1 MTLFQIISILI
12 TVSALFSYLNHRFIR
27 LPTTIGVMAISLLGS
42 LALVAAGPFSLGLQ
56 QEAVRLVRSIDF
68 DETLLHGML
77 SFLLFAGALHIDLE
91 ALARR
96 KWIITVLAT
105 VGTALATVL
114 NGLGTW
120 FVSQWL
126 DLNLPFLSCLL
137 FGALIAPTDPIAVL
151 GILRKAGVPESV
163 ETKICGESLFNDG
176 VAVVIFIILLEL
188 TRDPAAATLSHALG
202 LFVKEAL
209 GGVAYGLVIGW
220 IAYLMLKSIDE
231 YQVEVLITLALV
243 SGGYALADALHISGP
258 IAIVVAGLLIGNPG
272 RMLAMS
278 EQTRRHL
285 DTFWELVDEVL
296 NVVLFVLIGLEVL
309 ALDWTRLHLTTGLL
323 LIPLVLA
330 SRLVSVSL
338 PVVLLRPFTRFSPGV
353 IRILTWGGLRGGISV
368 AMALSLPPGPARDP
382 ILTATYVVVVFSIL
396 VQGLTVEKVV
406 RSVEHRE

>member
-1 MTLFQIISILI
+1 MTFFQIISILI

-42 LALVAAGPFSLGLQ
+42 LAIVAAGPFSFGLQ
-56 QEAVRLVRSIDF
+56 QEAIRLVRSIDF

-96 KWIITVLAT
+96 KWIISVLAT
-105 VGTALATVL
+105 AGTALATVL

-126 DLNLPFLSCLL
+126 DLHLPFLSCLL

-151 GILRKAGVPESV
+151 GILRKAGVPESL

-202 LFVKEAL
+202 LFAKEAL

-220 IAYLMLKSIDE
+220 IAYLMLKSIDD

-258 IAIVVAGLLIGNPG
+258 IAIVVA
-272 RMLAMS
+272 
-278 EQTRRHL
+278 
-285 DTFWELVDEVL
+285 
-296 NVVLFVLIGLEVL
+296 
-309 ALDWTRLHLTTGLL
+309 
-323 LIPLVLA
+323 
-330 SRLVSVSL
+330 
-338 PVVLLRPFTRFSPGV
+338 
-353 IRILTWGGLRGGISV
+353 
-368 AMALSLPPGPARDP
+368 
-382 ILTATYVVVVFSIL
+382 
-396 VQGLTVEKVV
+396 
-406 RSVEHRE
+406 